1 MHVCGL
7 LSVFF
12 PSPVTA
18 TGFLSFDLLSRLRT
32 EPALFNHLLL
42 VTSLSAGTNQHSFI
56 HQSVISIGMGACWW
70 HEVARAHTPRVLTYR
85 SQQELQCLVSYT
97 GLRCVIVT
105 SEAPNA
111 PPNASRNGK
120 LKLLAPPLSDQSFG
134 ACFFSPYCRSLFRC
148 SSRSSTTACSI
159 L

>member
-1 MHVCGL
+1 MDRVRLGRPPAKV
-7 LSVFF
+7 S
-12 PSPVTA
+12 SSGGWR
-18 TGFLSFDLLSRLRT
+18 TGRLM
-32 EPALFNHLLL
+32 ALTVLFVL
-42 VTSLSAGTNQHSFI
+42 GTI
-56 HQSVISIGMGACWW
+56 CIGQSVISIGMGACWW

-120 LKLLAPPLSDQSFG
+120 LKLL
-134 ACFFSPYCRSLFRC
+134 FRC